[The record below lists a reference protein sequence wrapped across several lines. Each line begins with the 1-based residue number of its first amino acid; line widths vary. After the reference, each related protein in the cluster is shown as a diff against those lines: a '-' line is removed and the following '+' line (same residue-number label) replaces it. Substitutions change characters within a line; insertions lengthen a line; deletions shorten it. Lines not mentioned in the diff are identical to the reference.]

1 MRNHLME
8 TVLILAV
15 RNGSARPTI
24 EEVLAESGASRGTFY
39 KYFDSVPDLMNALG
53 AAVAQDLSGVLDP
66 LVTQT
71 PDPAARL
78 SGGLRISL
86 RLAGKHP
93 AMGNLLVQSGWP
105 NVDKSHPVFAALTR
119 DIESGIRQGRFS
131 KVSLPV
137 ALNLVAGCMVGGI
150 HSMGIG
156 ASKSYPDEAAFCM
169 LRGLGVEA
177 DEAKAIAKMRLVNPR
192 IPDSSIVARLL
203 GAQAPGA

>member
-53 AAVAQDLSGVLDP
+53 AAVAQDLSVVLDP

-93 AMGNLLVQSGWP
+93 ALGNLLVQSGWP
-105 NVDKSHPVFAALTR
+105 HVEKSHPVFAALTR
-119 DIESGIRQGRFS
+119 DIEAGIRQGRFS

-169 LRGLGVEA
+169 LRGLGVDA